1 MKTKQRVSF
10 RRHPAMEVSLIYRP
24 LASKRLL
31 CKVGVSSSAFRHPTT
46 DRQHNGCSAHLS
58 PILGAEVGIPG
69 ARELTQLT
77 TLLGRQ
83 HQAGKGS
90 TRGVCCKDN
99 LTGGTLVP
107 VLLAPLATRQICV
120 CAPAFATCGLGSI
133 TSPICISCGFGSI
146 L

>member
-1 MKTKQRVSF
+1 MQNKTAGFIPETCRNGSF
-10 RRHPAMEVSLIYRP
+10 VNLSPARFQE
-24 LASKRLL
+24 AA
-31 CKVGVSSSAFRHPTT
+31 KVGVSSSAFRHPTT

-107 VLLAPLATRQICV
+107 VLLAPLATRQIFV

-133 TSPICISCGFGSI
+133 TSPICISCGLGSI